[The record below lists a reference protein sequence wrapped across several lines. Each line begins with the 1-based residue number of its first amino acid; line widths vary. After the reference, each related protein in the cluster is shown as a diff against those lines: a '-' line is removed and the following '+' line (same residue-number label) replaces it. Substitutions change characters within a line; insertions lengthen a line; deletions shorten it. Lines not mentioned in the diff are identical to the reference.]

1 MPKVKRFCFFCLH
14 KLWLALA
21 ISVVV
26 LAVVISVLRY
36 SLPYADNYKRQLEQF
51 IAEKYAVEV
60 SIGELSAGWQKFGP
74 ALLVKKLRLASQGQ
88 TQIYIAETRI
98 RLDFWR
104 SLRSLTLTAQHF
116 ELSGLKYYVDADSL
130 FSVESGANLQETPI
144 LTALEQLFFQQLTY
158 FSIVDSQLIV
168 QETYSADVVVNVS
181 QLDWTNHEKRHQG
194 NGELSVAG
202 VTNNTV
208 SFILDLYGDS
218 WANAY
223 GQLYLQS
230 KKLDVLPWFRS
241 LLPTSQKLDYAKINA
256 QAWGEVKQGT
266 LQLLQIELAENSL
279 SWQRHGPQFLQLGA
293 GQLLWQPINDGWVL
307 SSGYLTLSDQQQ
319 TWPEISF
326 SIQRQGE
333 NWQGSINQFQLD
345 AITPLA
351 NLFAED
357 SQLLQ
362 HLVKYQPS
370 GYLNQFNWQQVQ
382 GEWQGAGT
390 FSQLASSAV
399 QDIPGVSDIQGSFV
413 FDGELA
419 KISLQSTDS
428 RLEWDGLFSEA
439 TDYITLDTT
448 AYIHYKPQQHWQLI
462 IPQIAL
468 QNDDLQLDAAIQYD
482 GKLQMLAQLRH
493 VDAVKAKR
501 YFPARYMPEA
511 VANYLTKAIK
521 AGQLEQATMLWHG
534 TVAEFPFQQ
543 QQGVFQVKADLKQGE
558 FAFQPDWP
566 ELTDL
571 AVELWFENAGMVIS
585 SQTGNLMD
593 IKAEQGVSASITDLF
608 HADHL
613 DIHIQRQAEAKTV
626 TALMQQSPLADSLGA
641 TLAYLGAS
649 GMVNG
654 DVTLQVALD
663 HNEVQAK
670 GKITF
675 NQASIA
681 LEAPDMT
688 VQQLKGA
695 LSFEN
700 DIISG
705 QNIQLNWRGL
715 PIQADINGKNTNAG
729 YQLAL
734 KLSAEQEAKQ
744 LALALYPGAES
755 LVSGTNAWQLRLALN
770 LADTGFNYHAQ
781 LNSNLINTELKLP
794 APYNK
799 TAEEQR
805 KLSITVHGDQHENNA
820 KLAIN
825 YADKLYFHADID
837 RVQHNVNRA
846 HLVLG
851 SQDEVIPSDDFTIS
865 VNLAQAD
872 FLSWFELIQQQ
883 LDVENNE
890 QPGLFPN
897 LTYIRGKIGQ
907 LQLPADINLTNAV
920 FDVSQLADLWQLQ
933 LNATELASRWQF
945 YKDWQHQGI
954 TAELDYLMLPWPLQA
969 KAAPNASITS
979 DAASKY
985 NGLGPQLWLVA
996 LPPITINCADCTLGA
1011 YRFGKVTA
1019 QAHSD
1024 ADSWHLDRF
1033 NARYK
1038 KHELNLTGSWQRDGK
1053 NGVSNFTG
1061 GLTSPN
1067 FGSLLDEF
1075 QLTSAISGSS
1085 ADVNFN
1091 LSWAAAPNQFDLS
1104 KLYGEVDY
1112 KLGEGSLTEVSD
1124 KGARLFS
1131 IFSLDSLLRKLRL
1144 DFRDVFSKGF
1154 FYNKMSGNLSLTQG
1168 VAQTSNAAIDGVPG
1182 NLAIQGY
1189 ADLVGNKLDYQ
1200 MSFAPKV
1207 TSSLPIIIAWM
1218 VNPATGLAALA
1229 LDEVFQSAEVIS
1241 KINFTITG
1249 SIDEPVVT
1257 EVNRHSTEIPIP
1269 IRIAQPDTKPESQPE
1284 IEPESKQNPS
1294 KVKLPQEQ
1302 PPYG

>member
-36 SLPYADNYKRQLEQF
+36 SLPYADNYKLQLEQF

-60 SIGELSAGWQKFGP
+60 NIGELSAGWQKFGP
-74 ALLVKKLRLASQGQ
+74 ALLVKNLRLASQGQ
-88 TQIYIAETRI
+88 TQIYIAETRV

-104 SLRSLTLTAQHF
+104 SLRNLTLTAQHF

-130 FSVESGANLQETPI
+130 FSVESSTNLPEAPI

-168 QETYSADVVVNVS
+168 QDDNSADVVVNVS
-181 QLDWTNHEKRHQG
+181 QLDWTNHDKRHQG

-202 VTNNTV
+202 VTNNSV
-208 SFILDLYGDS
+208 SFILDLYGNS
-218 WANAY
+218 WAEAY

-230 KKLDVLPWFRS
+230 DKLDVLPWFRS
-241 LLPTSQKLDYAKINA
+241 WLPTSQKLDYAKINM
-256 QAWGEVKQGT
+256 QAWGVVKKGT

-279 SWQRHGPQFLQLGA
+279 SWQRDGPQFLQLGA
-293 GQLLWQPINDGWVL
+293 GQLLWQPINDGWEL
-307 SSGYLTLSDQQQ
+307 TSGYLTLSDQEQ

-326 SIQRQGE
+326 AIQRQGD
-333 NWQGSINQFQLD
+333 NWQGNINQFQLD

-357 SQLLQ
+357 SQLLRQ
-362 HLVKYQPS
+362 LVKYQPS
-370 GYLNQFNWQQVQ
+370 GYLNQFNWQRLA
-382 GEWQGAGT
+382 GEWQGAGS

-399 QDIPGVSDIQGSFV
+399 QDIPGVSDVQGSFV

-419 KISLQSTDS
+419 KITLQSTDS

-439 TDYITLDTT
+439 TDYIILDAT
-448 AYIHYKPQQHWQLI
+448 AYLRYRPQQQWQLI
-462 IPQIAL
+462 MPQIAL
-468 QNDDLQLDAAIQYD
+468 QNGDLQLDAAIQYD
-482 GKLQMLAQLRH
+482 GKLKMLAKLQHL
-493 VDAVKAKR
+493 DAVKAKR
-501 YFPARYMPEA
+501 YFPNRYMPEA
-511 VANYLTKAIK
+511 VADYLTDAIK

-534 TVAEFPFQQ
+534 ATAEFPFQQ
-543 QQGVFQVKADLKQGE
+543 RQGVFQVKAELKQGE

-571 AVELWFENAGMVIS
+571 AVELWFENAAMVIS
-585 SQTGNLMD
+585 SQSGNLMD
-593 IKAEQGVSASITDLF
+593 IKAGKGVTASIADLF

-649 GMVNG
+649 GVVNG

-670 GKITF
+670 GNITF

-681 LEAPDMT
+681 LQAPEMA
-688 VQQLKGA
+688 VQQLKGT

-700 DIISG
+700 DKIRG
-705 QNIQLNWRGL
+705 QNVQLNWRGL
-715 PIQADINGKNTNAG
+715 PIQADINGKNTNVG

-744 LALALYPGAES
+744 LALALYPSAEP

-781 LNSNLINTELKLP
+781 LNSNLANTELNLP

-799 TAEEQR
+799 TADEQR
-805 KLSITVHGDQHENNA
+805 KLSITVHGNEHENDA

-825 YADKLYFHADID
+825 YANMLYFHADID
-837 RVQHNVNRA
+837 RLQHNLNRA

-851 SQDEVIPSDDFTIS
+851 SQDEAIPSDDFTIS

-872 FLSWFELIQQQ
+872 FLSWYELIQPQ
-883 LDVENNE
+883 LVVETNE
-890 QPGLFPN
+890 QPALFPH
-897 LTYIRGKIGQ
+897 LSYIRGRIGQ
-907 LQLPADINLTNAV
+907 LQLPADIRLNNAV
-920 FDVSQLADLWQLQ
+920 FDLNQLADLWQLQ
-933 LNATELASRWQF
+933 LNATEVASRWQF
-945 YKDWQHQGI
+945 HKNWQQQGI
-954 TAELDYLMLPWPLQA
+954 TAELDYLMLPWPLRP
-969 KAAPNASITS
+969 KAESNTRIASVK
-979 DAASKY
+979 ASKS
-985 NGLGPQLWLVA
+985 NELDPQLWLVE
-996 LPPITINCADCTLGA
+996 LPPITINCADCSVGA
-1011 YRFGKVTA
+1011 YRFGKVSA
-1019 QAHSD
+1019 QAHST
-1024 ADSWHLDRF
+1024 ADSWQLDRF

-1038 KHELNLTGSWQRDGK
+1038 KHELNLTGAWQRDAN
-1053 NGVSNFTG
+1053 NGLSNFSG

-1075 QLTSAISGSS
+1075 QLTSAISGSD
-1085 ADVNFN
+1085 ANVNFN

-1104 KLYGEVDY
+1104 KLNGEVDY

-1131 IFSLDSLLRKLRL
+1131 IFSLDSLVRKLRL

-1154 FYNKMSGNLSLTQG
+1154 FYNKMTGNLTLTKG
-1168 VAQTSNAAIDGVPG
+1168 VAQTSDAAIDGVPG

-1249 SIDEPVVT
+1249 SIDEPIVT
-1257 EVNRHSTEIPIP
+1257 EVNRHSTEIPVP
-1269 IRIAQPDTKPESQPE
+1269 VRIAKPDPA
-1284 IEPESKQNPS
+1284 IEPDPTVN
-1294 KVKLPQEQ
+1294 KLPQQPEQ
-1302 PPYG
+1302 LQEQQPNG